1 MKKVIIRLVILSI
14 VLGAAYGAYKYMPTI
29 GAERQQTIATAKV
42 QQGEVVVRTFA
53 RGELRAVRS
62 ATLTAPNLFGTVQVT
77 KLAEIGS
84 FAREKDLV
92 IEFDDAEL
100 VSSVE
105 EKQLEIDQIDEQ
117 YKKSEADLAIRNN
130 QDQVEL
136 LRARYSVRRSEL
148 EVKRNELL
156 SPIDQKKNQLNLE
169 EAKRR
174 LSQLQSDIKSRQEQA
189 EAELAVLKERKQ
201 KSLLEMARAK
211 SRLNQVKVLAPMSGL
226 VAVRQNASSRMGFG
240 FDVPDIREGDQV
252 QPGMPIADVLDL
264 SELEVVARVG
274 ELDRANLSEN
284 QEVILGL
291 DAVPNEKF
299 RGHIKT
305 MSSTASASVMS
316 SDPAKKFD
324 VVFTIDMKELLTKLG
339 AKPEQIQRIM
349 ATAEAN
355 RKKPPVPS
363 MAFGGGMPGLPGM
376 AAMGG
381 GMGGGA
387 MGGMGGGM
395 PSGMAGMGGGVGG
408 GDAAA
413 GGGQRGGGARGGMG
427 GAAMA
432 GMSDADRTKMRE
444 AMQAALKG
452 RSMQDLS
459 AEERTKIMQE
469 VMAKMGRT
477 PGAGR
482 PAGAKPDPSKPEVAA
497 GAEGAGRRR
506 RGEGGGGPGGGAPGG
521 MGAMF
526 SMGGGMGRFT
536 EADMKNAKLPPPPD
550 QDSNLDV
557 LLRPGLLADVE
568 IIVEKIPN
576 AVHIPTQ
583 AVFEKEGKLVVYVK
597 EGQKFVA
604 RPIKIGRRSEST
616 LVVADGLKS
625 GEIIAMANP
634 EAKPGTKQKS
644 EDKGGSGGP
653 MNALPGGK
661 S

>member
-395 PSGMAGMGGGVGG
+395 PSGMAGMGGGMGG
-408 GDAAA
+408 GDAAV